1 MNKLVFLFCI
11 FTIVIFI
18 GWNQSGEAVTNDDY
32 QVIPDDAIRLR
43 ILANS
48 DSTEDQAMKEK
59 VRDAVNL
66 EITEWVA
73 DITDIEE
80 ARALIQDNLA
90 EIEKVIH
97 DVVGNS
103 DFAVAYDDEIT
114 FPMKL
119 YGDYLYPAGEYEAIL
134 VTLGEGKGSNW
145 WCVLFPPLCFLD
157 FSFGT
162 TVESNTTTEEAVAA
176 DEPEE
181 EVEVKFFLFEW
192 LGWS

>member
-11 FTIVIFI
+11 LTVVILI
-18 GWNQSGEAVTNDDY
+18 GWNQSGEAESNDDY

-48 DSTEDQAMKEK
+48 DSANDQAMKEK
-59 VRDAVNL
+59 VRDAVNI
-66 EITEWVA
+66 EITKWVA

-80 ARALIQDNLA
+80 ARKLIQDNLS
-90 EIEKVIH
+90 EIENIVH
-97 DVVGNS
+97 NVVGDL

-162 TVESNTTTEEAVAA
+162 SVESNSTMEEATVTEES
-176 DEPEE
+176 E

>member
-11 FTIVIFI
+11 LTVVILI
-18 GWNQSGEAVTNDDY
+18 GWNQSGEAESNDDY

-48 DSTEDQAMKEK
+48 DSANDQAMKEK
-59 VRDAVNL
+59 VRDAVNI
-66 EITEWVA
+66 EITKWVA
-73 DITDIEE
+73 DITDIDE
-80 ARALIQDNLA
+80 ARKLIQDNLS
-90 EIEKVIH
+90 EIENIVH
-97 DVVGNS
+97 NVVGDL

-162 TVESNTTTEEAVAA
+162 SVESNSTMEEATVTEES
-176 DEPEE
+176 E